1 MYATFCITPVA
12 GPCWLQACV
21 EDCTAKMDQNTYT
34 TYTQFFS
41 DVFK

>member
-1 MYATFCITPVA
+1 MCCCCCCY
-12 GPCWLQACV
+12 WLQACV